1 MSIQV
6 ICNSG
11 FPYIWSTKI
20 KPEVFLVAFS
30 CRLREG
36 NVFTLLKLEF
46 GRTDFFISKCQMW
59 IIGYVI
65 KKKLK

>member
-6 ICNSG
+6 IRKNG
-11 FPYIWSTKI
+11 FPYIWSNKI

-36 NVFTLLKLEF
+36 NVFALLKLELE
-46 GRTDFFISKCQMW
+46 RTDFFISKCQM
-59 IIGYVI
+59 
-65 KKKLK
+65 